1 MIFVY
6 LLSKLYLSAPMKDR
20 KIVTSLQA
28 LSVYEMN
35 SFVKYV
41 NSPYFNVN
49 KNLVTYLDML
59 ADAIRQN
66 KHSELSSENI
76 WKHLFGTDKF
86 NNQKL
91 LKLSSDLVK
100 LLEDFLGQKEYDDSL
115 SLKSNL
121 KLEGA
126 RKRSLDNL
134 YNGIL
139 SEVSR
144 LHHHELNQSASF
156 YLTKYEIEKNIFA
169 LKTENEK
176 KNEKFE
182 IESGL
187 NINKISDN
195 LDFFYIAEKLRHFC
209 TLLSWKKMYD
219 LDIEMKN
226 MDYVLAVAQ
235 QEPYSSIPA
244 INIYYKIHLTYY
256 DSDNTEH
263 YFDLKSLITKFVH
276 KFPPEEQREIF
287 ATAISYCLDKT
298 NKNVTEFYSETLEIY
313 KRALDLG
320 ILVLN
325 NSIMVTTFR
334 NVVGIALIC
343 EQFDWAEN
351 FIHEYAGYLDPRYRD
366 NAVEF
371 SLARLEFYR
380 KNYSKVLEHLFR
392 VNYED
397 VWYNLNA
404 KTLQIAS
411 YYELDEFDALESL
424 LQAFKMFVRREK
436 SLSTSRK
443 LHYLNLIKFTT
454 HLMKISSRD
463 KNKLQK
469 LLEDIKGTKG
479 IVSKPWLIEKV
490 EQQLQHTS
498 QKK

>member
-66 KHSELSSENI
+66 KHNELSSENI

-256 DSDNTEH
+256 DSENIANYYE
-263 YFDLKSLITKFVH
+263 LRELIKQHIH
-276 KFPPEEQREIF
+276 KFPVEEQREIYYP
-287 ATAISYCLDKT
+287 AISYCIDKG
-298 NKNVTEFYSETLEIY
+298 NKNVSEFHKETFEIY
-313 KRALDLG
+313 REALKQE
-320 ILVLN
+320 ILVVN
-325 NSIMVTTFR
+325 NEMLVTTYR
-334 NVVGIALIC
+334 NIVPIALRV
-343 EQFDWAEN
+343 EELDWAEN

-397 VWYNLNA
+397 VWYILGS

-424 LQAFKMFVRREK
+424 LQSFMMYIRREK
-436 SLSTSRK
+436 SLTQERK
-443 LHYLNLIKFTT
+443 TAYQNLIRFTN
-454 HLMKISSRD
+454 HLMKIYPRD

-469 LLEDIKGTKG
+469 LLDEIRGTKG
-479 IVSKPWLIEKV
+479 VVSKPWLIEKV